1 MHSKRWGLN
10 ILLIIAFVAV
20 ISGILSQYH
29 WRFPYGQELLSERFS
44 TTQTIKQLSI
54 ITNQVAKRT
63 AQLAIFRLPN
73 ETKLI
78 FDYQAADSLQNEGG
92 APVTNATLI
101 PGLRGTRSIITLS
114 QQVGI
119 SGGLVPQGIAYSPK
133 YIFIS
138 AYDGAYKVNSVIY
151 VINRQTMRYE
161 KTLVLHG
168 QPHTGGIAYDAD
180 HQRLWVCG
188 YSHREATLFIIN
200 LATIEHYQFKSQH
213 QPIQYASLTYLPQ
226 LKRSS
231 QVTYYQHRLYVG
243 YFSKGDRGRLQ
254 AYKLN
259 ANGFLAGRQSQ
270 TSKQF
275 GKVSI
280 AASPALNQ
288 TCPTQIQGMTIVDGM
303 ILMSQS
309 YGHQSSKLYVFKLS
323 RRANAY
329 TKSQALK
336 IIKMPP
342 MMEQIGNEDGQLYA
356 VFESGG
362 RRYRDK
368 YGVGVDRILT
378 FDLTTLLNNEV
389 TR

>member
-44 TTQTIKQLSI
+44 TTQAIKQPSI

-151 VINRQTMRYE
+151 AINRQTMRYE

-188 YSHREATLFIIN
+188 YSHREATLFSIN

-243 YFSKGDRGRLQ
+243 YFSKGGSRPPASISAQHEWLLSRPSESNKQTIREGFHCDFDSFEPNLPDPNPRDDNCGWHD
-254 AYKLN
+254 LN
-259 ANGFLAGRQSQ
+259 VA
-270 TSKQF
+270 
-275 GKVSI
+275 
-280 AASPALNQ
+280 
-288 TCPTQIQGMTIVDGM
+288 
-303 ILMSQS
+303 ILR
-309 YGHQSSKLYVFKLS
+309 SSKFKTLCL
-323 RRANAY
+323 
-329 TKSQALK
+329 Q
-336 IIKMPP
+336 IIKAG
-342 MMEQIGNEDGQLYA
+342 ERLY
-356 VFESGG
+356 
-362 RRYRDK
+362 
-368 YGVGVDRILT
+368 
-378 FDLTTLLNNEV
+378 
-389 TR
+389 